1 MMEWLKLHWLSAAV
15 ILFMLSMTLYGH
27 YRGFLKTALSTSAL
41 IVSLILANTATPY
54 FGDFLK
60 RNTSI
65 QQDIKNDIIK
75 KVNLKNAADES
86 LDSPEVNAEIALL
99 GIPEDLKTALLKG
112 NNEKIWQKLGAD
124 KLAEYVG
131 QYLSSII
138 INIICCL
145 LVFIVTWIVLHIILS
160 FTEVF
165 EKLPVVKGINHIAG
179 AILGFCQSLIFI
191 WLGSLVINIFI
202 GTAWGNTAYN
212 IISQSV
218 FLSLLYKYNLLNY
231 LLKGVILD

>member
-1 MMEWLKLHWLSAAV
+1 M
-15 ILFMLSMTLYGH
+15 LFRS
-27 YRGFLKTALSTSAL
+27 
-41 IVSLILANTATPY
+41 
-54 FGDFLK
+54 
-60 RNTSI
+60 
-65 QQDIKNDIIK
+65 DIKNDIIK

-165 EKLPVVKGINHIAG
+165 EKLPVVKGINHIAR
-179 AILGFCQSLIFI
+179 AILIE
-191 WLGSLVINIFI
+191 I
-202 GTAWGNTAYN
+202 GRA
-212 IISQSV
+212 SCRERV
-218 FLSLLYKYNLLNY
+218 
-231 LLKGVILD
+231 